1 MARDLLALAAALG
14 GSLHPGPAAGSP
26 GDATLVDA
34 ALRWRDFTLIGH
46 PTFAT
51 IVVADRLDL
60 DGATLDGSDPRLP
73 LLPRAVLAL
82 PDTELARAWL
92 PEAPGTVLLAP
103 ATTGELL
110 HAKLTAVLALDQAAE
125 DRAVTLG
132 TKVLTQV
139 ARRGGAAAVVNEL
152 AARVDGWA
160 VLLDTH
166 GQTVA
171 TSGAGSLHVADAAAV
186 AFNRPVR
193 VRHPGLQVHPVG
205 LGEDLT
211 AYLVFSS
218 RSGRESTH
226 RDLAAQAAAL
236 LDLVLRR
243 QDHSATERLGR
254 EVMMSTVLT
263 GGAEA
268 ATLLR
273 RWGVREERLAAF
285 ELSSRSQAVDVER
298 LLRRWFDALG
308 VPHLFTLEQDVA
320 KGLIAEEWLG
330 ALENKAE
337 EFGTPPRPAL
347 RLGVGSTRP
356 VDALGPSAIEAR
368 EAHQS
373 AVDAAV
379 TVRRYHSMPSVE
391 YVMDRLAAS
400 DAARLGSLLDPLALR
415 PDGEQLLRTLRA
427 YLVANGA
434 WSGAARTLGVHR
446 QTLMH
451 RVASIEELTGWD
463 LSDVDAR
470 TGAWLALRARG
481 LGAG

>member
-14 GSLHPGPAAGSP
+14 GTLHPGPGAGAP
-26 GDATLVDA
+26 GPTTLVDA

-46 PTFAT
+46 PHYAT
-51 IVVADRLDL
+51 IVAADRRDL
-60 DGATLDGSDPRLP
+60 EEATLDGSDRRLP
-73 LLPRAVLAL
+73 LLPSAVLAL
-82 PDTELARAWL
+82 PDGELAREWL
-92 PEAPGTVLLAP
+92 PSAPGTVLLAP
-103 ATTGELL
+103 ADSGELL
-110 HAKLTAVLALDQAAE
+110 HARLTALLAQDQAAE

-139 ARRGGAAAVVNEL
+139 ARRGGAAAIVNEL
-152 AARVDGWA
+152 ASRVDGWA

-166 GQTVA
+166 GQTIA

-226 RDLAAQAAAL
+226 RDLASQAAAL

-243 QDHSATERLGR
+243 QDHTASERLGR
-254 EVMMSTVLT
+254 EVMLSTVLA

-268 ATLLR
+268 AALLR

-298 LLRRWFDALG
+298 LLRRWFDGFG

-320 KGLIAEEWLG
+320 RGLIAEEWLG
-330 ALENKAE
+330 ALEAQAE
-337 EFGTPPRPAL
+337 EFGSPPRPAL
-347 RLGVGSTRP
+347 RLGIGSARL
-356 VDALGPSAIEAR
+356 VNALGPSAIEAR

-379 TVRRYHSMPSVE
+379 TVRRFHRMPSVE
-391 YVMDRLAAS
+391 YVMDRLPS
-400 DAARLGSLLDPLALR
+400 QDAARLGSLLDPLAAR
-415 PDGEQLLRTLRA
+415 PDGEELLRSLRA

-434 WSGAARTLGVHR
+434 WSAAARTLGVHR

-463 LSDVDAR
+463 LADVDAR

-481 LGAG
+481 PAGA

>member
-14 GSLHPGPAAGSP
+14 GSLHPGPAP
-26 GDATLVDA
+26 GAPGPATLVDG
-34 ALRWRDFTLIGH
+34 ALHWRDFTLIGH
-46 PTFAT
+46 PTYAT
-51 IVVADRLDL
+51 VVAADRLDL
-60 DGATLDGSDPRLP
+60 AASSLDGSDRRLP
-73 LLPRAVLAL
+73 FLPHAVLAL
-82 PDTELARAWL
+82 PDSELAREWL
-92 PEAPGTVLLAP
+92 PSAPGTVLLAP
-103 ATTGELL
+103 VSTGELL
-110 HAKLTAVLALDQAAE
+110 HARLTAVLAQDQAAE

-139 ARRGGAAAVVNEL
+139 ARRGGAAAIVNEL
-152 AARVDGWA
+152 ASRVDGWA

-166 GQTVA
+166 GQTIA

-254 EVMMSTVLT
+254 EVMMSTVLA

-268 ATLLR
+268 AALLR
-273 RWGVREERLAAF
+273 RWGVREERLVGF

-298 LLRRWFDALG
+298 LVRRWFDALG
-308 VPHLFTLEQDVA
+308 APHLFTMGQDAA
-320 KGLIAEEWLG
+320 KGLIAEERLAG
-330 ALENKAE
+330 LEARAE

-347 RLGVGSTRP
+347 RLGVGSARP
-356 VDALGPSAIEAR
+356 VDALGPSAVEAR

-379 TVRRYHSMPSVE
+379 TVRRYHRMPSVE
-391 YVMDRLAAS
+391 YVMDRLPAT
-400 DAARLGSLLDPLALR
+400 DGARLASLLDPLALR
-415 PDGEQLLRTLRA
+415 PDGEELLRTLRA

-434 WSGAARTLGVHR
+434 WSAASRTLGVHR
-446 QTLMH
+446 QTLMN

-463 LSDVDAR
+463 LGDIDAR

-481 LGAG
+481 ISGS